1 MELTSP
7 TGDSPV
13 VTTAQVDA
21 PANRPVRQTQFELPP
36 TPPRQFAPPK
46 PQPAPEPEL
55 EAQPAANA
63 PVQTPPGLAPPGLAA
78 PRQADPD
85 FFNNP
90 FGDDDPPAA
99 PKGAVPQAADPQA
112 VAPRDVAPRE
122 NVAPSVDSISLP
134 SPLEAAGVPSAP
146 ATPIDTP
153 AVSVPA
159 PRGLQPEP
167 ALSPNV
173 LREAA
178 PAPQP
183 KAEPKVPELVPVPA
197 ARALPESSRVVPIDP
212 AADAAAGA
220 PARSIPDPKPAA
232 LPEPSLRVPPGLDPP
247 TQPRRPVEDGFD
259 PDPADVPLF
268 QDLPGEGRA
277 PGAPGSPSEPGAVDR
292 ADDDRIRREVEEFDR
307 RSREGKSDK
316 PDFPERSLKG
326 ESSDVKQ
333 ASFSCDDFRKGIAA
347 ATIRNVSLDI
357 SPPFRPDIIEK
368 DEFDKLRNRFKEKQ
382 KIRDWTS
389 ANGKK
394 LGRGRLHDLAYEKV
408 LVESEFGTIEELP
421 VSELSEV
428 DLTYITSQWG
438 LPQECLI
445 EQQEYVPRNWIPSKV
460 TWKASNLVHKP
471 LYFEEVNLERY
482 GQTVGPVLEPV
493 ISSAH
498 FFANIAV
505 LPYKMGVHL
514 PYECQYPLGYYRPGD
529 CAPWIIP
536 PVPLSLRGAIFQAG
550 AVAGTFWAIP

>member
-1 MELTSP
+1 M
-7 TGDSPV
+7 
-13 VTTAQVDA
+13 
-21 PANRPVRQTQFELPP
+21 
-36 TPPRQFAPPK
+36 
-46 PQPAPEPEL
+46 
-55 EAQPAANA
+55 
-63 PVQTPPGLAPPGLAA
+63 
-78 PRQADPD
+78 
-85 FFNNP
+85 
-90 FGDDDPPAA
+90 
-99 PKGAVPQAADPQA
+99 
-112 VAPRDVAPRE
+112 
-122 NVAPSVDSISLP
+122 
-134 SPLEAAGVPSAP
+134 
-146 ATPIDTP
+146 
-153 AVSVPA
+153 
-159 PRGLQPEP
+159 
-167 ALSPNV
+167 
-173 LREAA
+173 
-178 PAPQP
+178 
-183 KAEPKVPELVPVPA
+183 
-197 ARALPESSRVVPIDP
+197 
-212 AADAAAGA
+212 
-220 PARSIPDPKPAA
+220 
-232 LPEPSLRVPPGLDPP
+232 
-247 TQPRRPVEDGFD
+247 EDGFD

-268 QDLPGEGRA
+268 QDLPGGQRA
-277 PGAPGSPSEPGAVDR
+277 PGSLGSPSEPSEPSEPGAVDR

-421 VSELSEV
+421 VSELSEI

>member
-7 TGDSPV
+7 TGDSSV
-13 VTTAQVDA
+13 ETTARVDE

-55 EAQPAANA
+55 EPQPAANA
-63 PVQTPPGLAPPGLAA
+63 PAQTPPGLASPGLAA

-99 PKGAVPQAADPQA
+99 PKGAVPQAAAPQAVAPQA

-134 SPLEAAGVPSAP
+134 SPLEAPAVPSAP

-153 AVSVPA
+153 DLSVQA
-159 PRGLQPEP
+159 PQTEQPEP
-167 ALSPNV
+167 ALPPNV

-183 KAEPKVPELVPVPA
+183 KPEPKVPELVPVPA
-197 ARALPESSRVVPIDP
+197 PRALPESSRVVPIDP
-212 AADAAAGA
+212 TADA
-220 PARSIPDPKPAA
+220 PARTIPDPKPAA

-268 QDLPGEGRA
+268 QDLPGGQRA
-277 PGAPGSPSEPGAVDR
+277 PGAPSEPGAVDR

>member
-1 MELTSP
+1 MELTSA

-13 VTTAQVDA
+13 ATTARVDA

-36 TPPRQFAPPK
+36 TPSSQVAPPR

-55 EAQPAANA
+55 EAQPAANGPA
-63 PVQTPPGLAPPGLAA
+63 QTPPGLAPPGLAL

-90 FGDDDPPAA
+90 FGDEDPPPA
-99 PKGAVPQAADPQA
+99 PRGAVPLNS
-112 VAPRDVAPRE
+112 APRE
-122 NVAPSVDSISLP
+122 AASQEVGSISLP
-134 SPLEAAGVPSAP
+134 SPLEAPALNVPE
-146 ATPIDTP
+146 
-153 AVSVPA
+153 

-167 ALSPNV
+167 AMPPNA

-178 PAPQP
+178 PAQQP
-183 KAEPKVPELVPVPA
+183 SPEPKVPELVPVPA
-197 ARALPESSRVVPIDP
+197 PRALPESSRVVPVDP
-212 AADAAAGA
+212 AADA
-220 PARSIPDPKPAA
+220 PARSIPDPKPAD
-232 LPEPSLRVPPGLDPP
+232 LPEPSLRVPPASPNPQAPSLAL
-247 TQPRRPVEDGFD
+247 PRQSLRPGDGGFD

-268 QDLPGEGRA
+268 QDLPGGQRA
-277 PGAPGSPSEPGAVDR
+277 PGAADR

-307 RSREGKSDK
+307 RSREGKQDK

-326 ESSDVKQ
+326 ESSDVKL

-382 KIRDWTS
+382 KIREWTS

-421 VSELSEV
+421 VSDLSEV
-428 DLTYITSQWG
+428 DLTYVTSQWG
-438 LPQECLI
+438 LPQECLL

-460 TWKASNLVHKP
+460 TWKASNLVHNP

>member
-1 MELTSP
+1 M
-7 TGDSPV
+7 
-13 VTTAQVDA
+13 
-21 PANRPVRQTQFELPP
+21 
-36 TPPRQFAPPK
+36 
-46 PQPAPEPEL
+46 
-55 EAQPAANA
+55 
-63 PVQTPPGLAPPGLAA
+63 AA

-90 FGDDDPPAA
+90 FGDEDSPAVS
-99 PKGAVPQAADPQA
+99 KGAVPQTAAPQEVTA
-112 VAPRDVAPRE
+112 QELVPQE
-122 NVAPSVDSISLP
+122 VDSKPVP
-134 SPLEAAGVPSAP
+134 SPA
-146 ATPIDTP
+146 
-153 AVSVPA
+153 
-159 PRGLQPEP
+159 
-167 ALSPNV
+167 NV
-173 LREAA
+173 LREAT
-178 PAPQP
+178 PAPVAKP
-183 KAEPKVPELVPVPA
+183 EPQSKLPELVPVPA
-197 ARALPESSRVVPIDP
+197 PRALPESSRVVPVDP
-212 AADAAAGA
+212 AADA
-220 PARSIPDPKPAA
+220 PARSIPDPKPAD
-232 LPEPSLRVPPGLDPP
+232 LPEPSLRVPPAPSNLQAPAISPPGLAPP
-247 TQPRRPVEDGFD
+247 ALPRRPGNDGFD

-268 QDLPGEGRA
+268 QDLPGVEPA
-277 PGAPGSPSEPGAVDR
+277 PGAADR

-307 RSREGKSDK
+307 RSQQGKVDR

-326 ESSDVKQ
+326 ESSDVKL

-421 VSELSEV
+421 VSDLSEV
-428 DLTYITSQWG
+428 DLTYVTSQWG

-445 EQQEYVPRNWIPSKV
+445 EQQEYVPRNWIRSKV
-460 TWKASNLVHKP
+460 TWKASNLVHNP

-536 PVPLSLRGAIFQAG
+536 PVPLSLRGALFQAG